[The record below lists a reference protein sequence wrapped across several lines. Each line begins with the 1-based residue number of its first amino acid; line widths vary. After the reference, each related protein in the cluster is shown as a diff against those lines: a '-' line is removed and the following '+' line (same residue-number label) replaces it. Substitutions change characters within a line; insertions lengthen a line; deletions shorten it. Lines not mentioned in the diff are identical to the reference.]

1 MLIFGRDLIHLT
13 KKTYIFYFLGSLA
26 LLFVIVP
33 VINMFFASEVSA
45 VFEAAQD
52 SEVRKSVFLT
62 LWVSL
67 VATLICSVFAIPLA
81 YIIARNDFRLKNLV
95 LGIINIPIII
105 PHSAAGIAVLGMVSR
120 DTVLGKAAS
129 SLGLSFIDSPMGIG
143 LAMAYVSIPFLI
155 LTAITGFS
163 EVPKKIEQAA
173 ANAGAS
179 NLQIFFKISLPL
191 AKNSVLGGL
200 ILMFSRGI
208 SEFGAVIMLAYFPTI
223 TPILIYDRFV
233 SFGLENSRAVAVVFV
248 SVCLLIF
255 MVFYLLTNK
264 RKK

>member
-1 MLIFGRDLIHLT
+1 M
-13 KKTYIFYFLGSLA
+13 
-26 LLFVIVP
+26 LFVVVP
-33 VINMFFASEVSA
+33 VINMFFASELST
-45 VFEAAQD
+45 VFDAARD
-52 SEVRKSVFLT
+52 SQVRESVFLT

-67 VATLICSVFAIPLA
+67 VATIICAVFAIPLA
-81 YIIARNDFRLKNLV
+81 YLIAKNEFRLKNLV

-105 PHSAAGIAVLGMVSR
+105 PHSAAGIAILGMVSR
-120 DTVLGKAAS
+120 DTVLGKTAS
-129 SLGLSFIDSPMGIG
+129 ALGLSFIDSPMGIG
-143 LAMAYVSIPFLI
+143 IAMAYVSIPFLI

-179 NLQIFFKISLPL
+179 KLQIFIKVSLPL
-191 AKNSVLGGL
+191 AKSSVLGGL

-233 SFGLENSRAVAVVFV
+233 SYGLENSRAVAVVFV
-248 SVCLLIF
+248 TICLLIF
-255 MVFYLLTNK
+255 MIFYLLTNK

>member
-33 VINMFFASEVSA
+33 VINMFFASELSV
-45 VFEAAQD
+45 VFSAAQD
-52 SEVRKSVFLT
+52 LEVRKSVFLT

-129 SLGLSFIDSPMGIG
+129 S
-143 LAMAYVSIPFLI
+143 
-155 LTAITGFS
+155 
-163 EVPKKIEQAA
+163 
-173 ANAGAS
+173 
-179 NLQIFFKISLPL
+179 
-191 AKNSVLGGL
+191 
-200 ILMFSRGI
+200 
-208 SEFGAVIMLAYFPTI
+208 
-223 TPILIYDRFV
+223 
-233 SFGLENSRAVAVVFV
+233 GLE
-248 SVCLLIF
+248 
-255 MVFYLLTNK
+255 FY
-264 RKK
+264 R